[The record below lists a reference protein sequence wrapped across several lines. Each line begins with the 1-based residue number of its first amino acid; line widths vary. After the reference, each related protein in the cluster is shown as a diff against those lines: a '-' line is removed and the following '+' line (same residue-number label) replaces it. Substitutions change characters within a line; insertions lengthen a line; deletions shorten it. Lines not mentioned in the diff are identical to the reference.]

1 MLLPL
6 HAAANMYA
14 AVNMQVGAVAC
25 RGGSDHHGYAGFTT
39 YLVFH
44 TRCHSQVPLSLVGLR
59 TSAQY
64 FAFFSLHI
72 AASPIF

>member
-39 YLVFH
+39 CLVFH
-44 TRCHSQVPLSLVGLR
+44 TRCHSQVPLSLV
-59 TSAQY
+59 A
-64 FAFFSLHI
+64 
-72 AASPIF
+72 